1 MLPATRIIVLAT
13 LAIAAAGAGVA
24 AGVWLEKSSDGDAT
38 SATVLDA
45 PRPLPQFS
53 LVDEHGGPVTRDDLT
68 GRWTFLFFGFT
79 HCPDVCPMT
88 LQVLTRTLR
97 SFDDL
102 PPEQRPT
109 ARFVSVD
116 PERDTPEQLARYL
129 AAFDADI
136 HGMTGTP
143 EAIQALTRSIGV
155 AYERVEEPGGQGYT
169 MDHTAALFLLDRKA
183 QLVAVFTPPH
193 DARALAADLRAI
205 GKRASS

>member
-13 LAIAAAGAGVA
+13 LAIVA
-24 AGVWLEKSSDGDAT
+24 AGVWLEKSTPGAAT

-53 LVDEHGGPVTRDDLT
+53 LVDEHGAAVTRNELE

-88 LQVLTRTLR
+88 LQVLARTLH

-102 PPEQRPT
+102 PPEQRPN
-109 ARFVSVD
+109 ARFVTVD
-116 PERDTPEQLARYL
+116 PERDTPAQLAGYL
-129 AAFDADI
+129 SAFKADI
-136 HGMTGTP
+136 HGITGTP
-143 EAIQALTRSIGV
+143 DAIDALTRALGV
-155 AYERVEEPGGQGYT
+155 AYARVEEPNGGYT
-169 MDHTAALFLLDRKA
+169 MDHTAALFLLDPQAR
-183 QLVAVFTPPH
+183 LVAVFTPPH

-205 GKRASS
+205 SRRSPS

>member
-24 AGVWLEKSSDGDAT
+24 AGVWLEKSAPGAAT

-53 LVDEHGGPVTRDDLT
+53 LVDEHGAAVTRDELT

-88 LQVLTRTLR
+88 LQVLARTLHA
-97 SFDDL
+97 FDDV
-102 PPEQRPT
+102 PADQRPT

-116 PERDTPEQLARYL
+116 PERDTPAQLASYL
-129 AAFDADI
+129 AAFNADI
-136 HGMTGTP
+136 HAMTGTP
-143 EAIQALTRSIGV
+143 EAIAALTRAIGV
-155 AYERVEEPGGQGYT
+155 AYERVDQPGGGYT
-169 MDHTAALFLLDRKA
+169 MDHTAALFLLDPEAR
-183 QLVAVFTPPH
+183 LVAVFTPPH
-193 DARALAADLRAI
+193 DARALVADLRAI
-205 GKRASS
+205 GKRSAS